1 MQKNTV
7 LRYVLT
13 GVAGL
18 GLCLAT
24 GCVTTDT
31 VSSRFPKLEENINA
45 ARAVDA
51 EAYAPAPLKS
61 AEAKL
66 AEARAAVQAGDMIAA
81 NKLVDEAMAD
91 ADYARALAP
100 TEKAKGDA
108 TRLRESIE
116 TIREEISKMPPVK

>member
-1 MQKNTV
+1 MQKNMV

-13 GVAGL
+13 GVAAF
-18 GLCLAT
+18 GLCLVT
-24 GCVTTDT
+24 GCAATDT
-31 VSSRFPKLEENINA
+31 VSSRFPKLEENIIA
-45 ARAVDA
+45 AKAVDA
-51 EAYAPAPLKS
+51 EVYAPAPLMS

-66 AEARAAVQAGDMIAA
+66 AEARAEVQAGNMVAA

-108 TRLRESIE
+108 IGLRESIE
-116 TIREEISKMPPVK
+116 ALREEISKMPPVK

>member
-1 MQKNTV
+1 MKKNTG

-13 GVAGL
+13 GAASI

-24 GCVTTDT
+24 GCAATDT
-31 VSSRFPKLEENINA
+31 VSSRFPKLEENINTAKA
-45 ARAVDA
+45 ADA
-51 EAYAPAPLKS
+51 EVYAPVPLKS

-66 AEARAAVQAGDMIAA
+66 AEARAAVQAGDMVSA

-100 TEKAKGDA
+100 TEKAKNDA
-108 TRLRESIE
+108 IKLRESIE
-116 TIREEISKMPPVK
+116 TVRGEIAKMPPVK

>member
-18 GLCLAT
+18 GLCLSA
-24 GCVTTDT
+24 GCATTDT

-45 ARAVDA
+45 AKAVDA

-61 AEAKL
+61 AETKL
-66 AEARAAVQAGDMIAA
+66 AEARAAVQAGDMVAA

-108 TRLRESIE
+108 ARLRESIE
-116 TIREEISKMPPVK
+116 TIREEISKMPSVK